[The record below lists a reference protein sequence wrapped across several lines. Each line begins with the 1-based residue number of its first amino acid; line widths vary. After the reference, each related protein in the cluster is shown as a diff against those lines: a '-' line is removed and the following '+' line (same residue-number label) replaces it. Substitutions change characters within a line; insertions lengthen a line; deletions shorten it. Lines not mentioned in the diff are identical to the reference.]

1 MIGWLQ
7 LKIRGKRMI
16 SSLNGRVKSSTA
28 TSLVVEISGIGIL
41 VNVPARISGQIKV
54 GSNIELHTYLIVRE
68 DALTLYGFLDLVD
81 RNFFELLLSV
91 TGIGPK
97 VAQAILST
105 TNAGG
110 VATAISNGDMK
121 LLESIPG
128 MGKKG
133 AQRLV
138 LELKEKA
145 GSFALQSGGRN
156 LNGISDQVEMGLQGL
171 GYSTKESKEVVAQI
185 RDEIESAELD
195 LAAAMKLA
203 LQSTGKSKK

>member
-1 MIGWLQ
+1 
-7 LKIRGKRMI
+7 MI
-16 SSLNGRVKSSTA
+16 SSLNGKVKSSSA
-28 TSLVVEISGIGIL
+28 TSLVVEISGVGIL
-41 VNVPARISGQIKV
+41 VNVPARISAQASV

-97 VAQAILST
+97 VAQAILSI
-105 TNAGG
+105 NDAGG
-110 VATAISNGDMK
+110 IATAISKGDLK

-128 MGKKG
+128 LGKKG

-145 GSFALQSGGRN
+145 SAFAKSSGSIS
-156 LNGISDQVEMGLQGL
+156 NGVSDQVELGLQGL
-171 GYSTKESKEVVAQI
+171 GFTSKESKEVVAQI
-185 RDEIESAELD
+185 RNQIDNSEMD
-195 LAAAMKLA
+195 LATAMKLA